1 MSQRY
6 VLGVDAGQTAIKAVL
21 HDEELR
27 PISVARRASPLDT
40 STPRHAERSHDELWA
55 AAADAIGDAISRAG
69 IDPAAIVAVAIT
81 GHGDGLHLVDAAGDA
96 VGPAITAVDSRAFG
110 EVDELLADADRTRT
124 VLELSGQVPTAG
136 SPGPLLKWVA
146 NNRPKEL
153 ERASAMLSCKD
164 VIRLRLTGR
173 VSTDLSDASAS
184 FLDTRRAHWSSE
196 ILDAY
201 GLGGLDRLLP
211 ELQCGGDAAGSVRH
225 EAAERTGLA
234 EGTPVI
240 AGVHDVQAAA
250 IGLGALIPDRLA
262 LVAGS
267 FSTNGVTT
275 TRDDVDPRWQSR
287 LSIRP
292 DLRIAMSTSPTAS
305 PALEWLLGLL
315 GITDVAQ
322 RDRLFAE
329 AAALD
334 PQEKVPFVLPFFYAS
349 PLGADASAVLAGVR
363 GWHSRAH
370 ILRGMLEG
378 IALMHVWHTQA
389 LAERFEWDETVVL
402 GGGISNSPLYVR
414 LVANALRAPI
424 RVIHNEEPGA
434 FGAAALAAVSQGLF
448 PTIEAAQEKVVGS
461 PVVEPTDE
469 SAAYWEEARASLG
482 TLGSALEP
490 WWSAHR
496 SGTQEKEVRR

>member
-1 MSQRY
+1 MRQRY

-21 HDEELR
+21 HDEGLS
-27 PISVARRASPLDT
+27 PISVARRSSPLDT
-40 STPRHAERSHDELWA
+40 SVPRHAERSHVDLWA
-55 AAADAIGDAISRAG
+55 AAADAIGEVVSTARIEPRDIA
-69 IDPAAIVAVAIT
+69 AVAIT
-81 GHGDGLHLVDAAGDA
+81 GHGDGLHLIDAAGAA
-96 VGPAITAVDSRAFG
+96 VGPAITAVDSRAFR

-146 NNRPKEL
+146 NNHPEQL
-153 ERASAMLSCKD
+153 ERAHAMLSCKD
-164 VIRLRLTGR
+164 VIRLQLTGQI
-173 VSTDLSDASAS
+173 STDLSDASAS
-184 FLDTRRAHWSSE
+184 FLDTRRAEWSSR

-201 GLGGLDRLLP
+201 GLGGLERLLP
-211 ELQCGGDAAGSVRH
+211 ELQRGGDPAGSVRRG
-225 EAAERTGLA
+225 AAERTGLV

-250 IGLGALIPDRLA
+250 IGMGALIPDRLA

-315 GITDVAQ
+315 GITDAAQ
-322 RDRLFAE
+322 RDALFAE

-334 PQEKVPFVLPFFYAS
+334 PQENVPFVLPFFYAS
-349 PLGADASAVLAGVR
+349 PLGADASAILAGVR

-402 GGGISNSPLYVR
+402 GGGLANSPLYVR

-434 FGAAALAAVSQGLF
+434 FGAAALAAVSHDIF
-448 PTIEAAQEKVVGS
+448 PSIEAAQERVAGA
-461 PVVEPTDE
+461 PVVEPTAD
-469 SAAYWEEARASLG
+469 SASYWEDARVSLG
-482 TLGSALEP
+482 TLGSALDP
-490 WWSAHR
+490 WWTAHR
-496 SGTQEKEVRR
+496 TEARL